1 MTADSSRPHGG
12 SVYLDHAAATPLRP
26 EVAEE
31 MQRAAH
37 EAFANPSSPHA
48 AGRRARAILEES
60 RERILY
66 LIGGRTAGGHR
77 DRLIFTSGATEA
89 NRLAVIG
96 SGRGT
101 ARTGTPPGTVAC
113 SARDHS
119 SVALAAACLAADGWE
134 ATTLPLDGRG
144 SAAAAA
150 TEFAMTHRGQPLLLC
165 TTPLCGQTGIAETGW
180 PEAAAMGSPS
190 AVLVHAD
197 ATQAAAWIDLTFRAS
212 GWTTLALAPHKF
224 GGPRGIGAVV
234 VRGDVPLAPVTPGP
248 QELGLRGGTEA
259 VALAAGF
266 ARAWDLAVAERE
278 ATHRRVSHLRNL
290 FEQGFVTAAQAAGI
304 ETLVVGTA
312 CDRAP
317 HITTIA
323 LRGLDRQ
330 SVVMAADL
338 AGVCLATGTAC
349 ASGSTEPAAAIVALG
364 LPDWVARAAVRAS
377 IGPTTSEHDVQT
389 ALDRLG
395 HVFRDLASR
404 GLHNPVSDR

>member
-1 MTADSSRPHGG
+1 
-12 SVYLDHAAATPLRP
+12 
-26 EVAEE
+26 
-31 MQRAAH
+31 
-37 EAFANPSSPHA
+37 
-48 AGRRARAILEES
+48 
-60 RERILY
+60 
-66 LIGGRTAGGHR
+66 
-77 DRLIFTSGATEA
+77 
-89 NRLAVIG
+89 
-96 SGRGT
+96 
-101 ARTGTPPGTVAC
+101 
-113 SARDHS
+113 
-119 SVALAAACLAADGWE
+119 
-134 ATTLPLDGRG
+134 
-144 SAAAAA
+144 
-150 TEFAMTHRGQPLLLC
+150 
-165 TTPLCGQTGIAETGW
+165 
-180 PEAAAMGSPS
+180 MGSPS

-197 ATQAAAWIDLTFRAS
+197 ATQAAAWIDLTFQAS

-278 ATHRRVSHLRNL
+278 ATHRRVSQLRDL

-338 AGVCLATGTAC
+338 AGVCRGAGQH
-349 ASGSTEPAAAIVALG
+349 
-364 LPDWVARAAVRAS
+364 RA
-377 IGPTTSEHDVQT
+377 HDVG
-389 ALDRLG
+389 A
-395 HVFRDLASR
+395 
-404 GLHNPVSDR
+404 